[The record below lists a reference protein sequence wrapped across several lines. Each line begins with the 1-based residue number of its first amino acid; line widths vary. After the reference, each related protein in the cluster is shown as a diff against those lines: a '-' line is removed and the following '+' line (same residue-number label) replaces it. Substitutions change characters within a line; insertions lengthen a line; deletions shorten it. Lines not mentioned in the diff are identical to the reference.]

1 MKRRDFVKNISLASL
16 STPFVLNKFNFQTV
30 TKPLFKVEKNME
42 DRVLVVI
49 RLGGGNDGL
58 NTVIPL
64 DGYDTLVN
72 HRSNVILP
80 ESSLI
85 KLNDDIAF
93 HPSMNGMGNLFNEG
107 KLAIIQN
114 VGYPNQNRSHF
125 RSTDIWD
132 TGILDPN
139 TTSGWLGRNFDQ
151 QYPNFPNDYPSNDYP
166 DPFAIAMGS
175 QVSATCQGLMGNFS
189 HTVSNPNDT
198 FNLSQ
203 STVVD
208 DGTYYGSHLD
218 YLSTIIAQTNEYGS
232 RVYSATNSGSSL
244 STKYDENNSLATQLK
259 YVAQMISGGLK
270 TKVYVLHID
279 GFDTHDGQVIT
290 TDATQGT
297 HTDLLKKLSD
307 AIEAFQDDLKLLGLE
322 EKVAGMTYSEFGRQ
336 IASNA
341 SYGTDHG
348 DAAPMFLF
356 GSCIGQSV
364 VGSNPQINDQLQKQE
379 GVAMDID
386 FRDVYATILKNWFN
400 VDTNEIQSLFEH
412 QVTFYGMLGA
422 CNVGIDELAQEE
434 DNLLLYPNP
443 VSSTSTLKITT
454 QNGPVRI
461 EVINMAGAVIKVVF
475 EGNLTA
481 KEHHIPLDFSEI
493 KAGSYFVNVIERD
506 KNQHVRFVKTE

>member
-85 KLNDDIAF
+85 KLNDNIAF

-208 DGTYYGSHLD
+208 DGSYYGSHLD
-218 YLSTIIAQTNEYGS
+218 YLSTIIAQTNQYGS

-307 AIEAFQDDLKLLGLE
+307 AIEAFQDDLKLLG
-322 EKVAGMTYSEFGRQ
+322 
-336 IASNA
+336 
-341 SYGTDHG
+341 
-348 DAAPMFLF
+348 
-356 GSCIGQSV
+356 
-364 VGSNPQINDQLQKQE
+364 
-379 GVAMDID
+379 
-386 FRDVYATILKNWFN
+386 
-400 VDTNEIQSLFEH
+400 
-412 QVTFYGMLGA
+412 
-422 CNVGIDELAQEE
+422 
-434 DNLLLYPNP
+434 
-443 VSSTSTLKITT
+443 
-454 QNGPVRI
+454 
-461 EVINMAGAVIKVVF
+461 
-475 EGNLTA
+475 
-481 KEHHIPLDFSEI
+481 
-493 KAGSYFVNVIERD
+493 
-506 KNQHVRFVKTE
+506 